1 MTTGGKIALAA
12 GLVGLGVAGR
22 LLPHAWNFTPII
34 AITLVAG
41 HYLGKKFSVW
51 IPLAAML
58 VGDYWLGFY
67 EAKLMLVV
75 YLSLAFVG
83 LVSSYSI
90 KHLRASRVLAVST
103 ISSSI
108 FFLSTNLAVWQF
120 SAWYPKTLAGLTEC
134 YLAGLPFFRNALFGD
149 VFYTTSLFLVIE
161 LGFYFFA
168 LRSTAEKQVKA
179 TI

>member
-1 MTTGGKIALAA
+1 MTTGGKIALSA

-41 HYLGKKFSVW
+41 HYLGRRYSVW

-58 VGDYWLGFY
+58 VGDIWLGFY
-67 EAKLMLVV
+67 EPKLMSVV

-83 LVSSYSI
+83 LVSSYAM
-90 KHLRASRVLAVST
+90 KHIRASRVLFVST
-103 ISSSI
+103 AASLV

-120 SAWYPKTLAGLTEC
+120 SIWYPKTISGLVEC
-134 YLAGLPFFRNALFGD
+134 YMAGLPFFRNALFGD
-149 VFYTTSLFLVIE
+149 VFYTTSLFLAIE
-161 LGFYFFA
+161 LGIYFFA
-168 LRSTAEKQVKA
+168 LGSSAEKQAKA
-179 TI
+179 LV